1 MLVQGVFFM
10 CRRNQLAG
18 ASLASFGFGLLIAT
32 CFESLFFCGC
42 VGVILIGGGFLV
54 LVKK

>member
-1 MLVQGVFFM
+1 M